1 MKVVAFAAHPDD
13 VELYAGGLCAGLVR
27 QGLQLVLVD
36 LTRGELGTRGDVAT
50 RGREA
55 QDAARILGAER
66 ECLGLPDGGISAS
79 DPSHAKA
86 VVEAL
91 RRHRPALV
99 LAPWEVD
106 PHPDHRETSLLVSR
120 ARFLARLL
128 RYEAR
133 GEPFAPG
140 PVLWYEQ
147 KTPFVPDV
155 VVDIGADLATKRAA
169 VRAFASQFFRE
180 PDDPVRTE
188 VSDSTFHEM
197 LEARARVHGARIG
210 VAWGEG
216 YKREGPQ
223 AVFDPLHLLS
233 TSSVRPDHGDGVAPH
248 GASSE
253 KKGRT

>member
-27 QGLQLVLVD
+27 RGASLVLVD

-50 RGREA
+50 RAREA
-55 QDAARILGAER
+55 QEAARLLGAQR
-66 ECLGLPDGGISAS
+66 ECLGLPDGGISS
-79 DPSHAKA
+79 GEPSHAKA

-99 LAPWEVD
+99 LAPWEDD
-106 PHPDHRETSLLVSR
+106 PHPDHRETSLLVRR
-120 ARFLARLL
+120 ARFVARLP

-155 VVDIGADLATKRAA
+155 VVDIGADLEMKRAA
-169 VRAFASQFFRE
+169 VRAFASQFFRT
-180 PDDPVRTE
+180 PDDPSAE
-188 VSDSTFHEM
+188 VSDPAFHEM

-210 VAWGEG
+210 AAWGEG

-223 AVFDPLHLLS
+223 PVTDPLQLLG
-233 TSSVRPDHGDGVAPH
+233 RNIAEN
-248 GASSE
+248 SE
-253 KKGRT
+253 EGR